1 MAYSLV
7 NLDRTGPIDDT
18 VYITGLQ
25 SILQKQKNAYVRC
38 NIRTSVDPTNLP
50 DGYDLYI
57 LGWWHE
63 VFDDQWFL
71 NNYNKHAQFIILGDF
86 LPNSLKAFENVTFI
100 RLLHWRYFTTNIIP
114 PKIDWNLRTIKI
126 SSLSYYIN
134 TYRFFITASLLQKE
148 NTLVSWH
155 NKQRVHT
162 NSVYNVNPTGRES
175 IDKLM
180 VQKDQLCLP
189 RVLDHFIPD
198 PVDDYHNSIHLPAY
212 RNTLV
217 NCINESTDVSWTQR
231 FGTLPGPYI
240 TEKTWKSL
248 LNGVAIIFSGQY
260 NIRRVL
266 EQAGFVFDYPW
277 SNDYAD
283 VPGDLDRLE
292 KILHLLD
299 TICEMTVDE
308 IKIGVKESCEYNQA
322 HMFSSAFNSY
332 VNETNS
338 RGLSELEKALQ

>member
-7 NLDRTGPIDDT
+7 NLDSTGSIDDT

-25 SILQKQKNAYVRC
+25 SVLQKQKNAYVRC

-71 NNYNKHAQFIILGDF
+71 NNYKTDAHYIVLGDF
-86 LPNSLKAFENVTFI
+86 LPNSLLEYKNITFI
-100 RLLHWRYFTTNIIP
+100 RLLHWRYFNTNITA
-114 PKIDWNLRTIKI
+114 PKIDWNTRNIKI
-126 SSLSYYIN
+126 SSLSYFI
-134 TYRFFITASLLQKE
+134 TQYRFFITSSLLQKE

-162 NSVYNVNPTGRES
+162 KNIFGVSATGRET
-175 IDKLM
+175 IDRLL
-180 VQKDQLCLP
+180 QHKDQLTLP
-189 RVLDHFIPD
+189 RILDDFVPD
-198 PVDDYHNSIHLPAY
+198 PVEDYHDSKHLPAY
-212 RNTLV
+212 KNTLI
-217 NCINESTDVSWTQR
+217 NCINESTDVSWTPN
-231 FGTLPGPYI
+231 FGTVPGPYI
-240 TEKTWKSL
+240 TEKTWKPL

-260 NIRRVL
+260 NIKKVL

-277 SNDYAD
+277 DSSYAD
-283 VPGDLDRLE
+283 ILGDLDRLE
-292 KILHLLD
+292 QILNLLD
-299 TICEMTVDE
+299 SISEMTVDE

-322 HMFSSAFNSY
+322 HMFSDTFAKY
-332 VNETNS
+332 IDQTNS
-338 RGLSELEKALQ
+338 RGLSELEKVLQ